1 MKAPETPSLLTRR
14 NFLGGS
20 ACSAMSTT
28 CLLNTILTLRHVNA
42 QAADVLAPGTPYKAI
57 VCLFLYGGND
67 SNNEVMPRE
76 SSAHAIATEQ
86 NATSA
91 IIQPSSS

>member
-1 MKAPETPSLLTRR
+1 MNAENLPTLLTRR

-57 VCLFLYGGND
+57 VCVFL
-67 SNNEVMPRE
+67 
-76 SSAHAIATEQ
+76 
-86 NATSA
+86 
-91 IIQPSSS
+91 